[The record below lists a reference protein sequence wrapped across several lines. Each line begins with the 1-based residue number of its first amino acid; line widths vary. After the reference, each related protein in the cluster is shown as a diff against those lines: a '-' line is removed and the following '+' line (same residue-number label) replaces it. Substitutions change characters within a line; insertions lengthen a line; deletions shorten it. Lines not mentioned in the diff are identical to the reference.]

1 MSHAFTDFQAQRD
14 AALQDAAG
22 KLAAADRDRLLVQAI
37 LSRYSH
43 DRPVEVVSD
52 VTAPGGTHDMPLPV
66 DSSGSYVFEDGF
78 SWVEAVEYPA
88 GTQATVPATYLL
100 DEDFLLYRN
109 PPPTGLVVRML
120 PTIPNAG
127 DDVRITWTARHKNDG
142 STVYDADFEA
152 VCDFAASLCLEA
164 LANIYAQTG
173 DASIAADTVNY
184 RTKSQEYLGL
194 AKAARQRYYNHM
206 GIDDPTQGSQQGG
219 VIAIGSQHEELGG
232 LLGIDRLTH
241 PRSTR

>member
-22 KLAAADRDRLLVQAI
+22 KLAPAARDALLVQAI

-66 DSSGSYVFEDGF
+66 DPNYVFEDGF
-78 SWVEAVEYPA
+78 SWLVALEYPA
-88 GTQATVPATYLL
+88 GAAATVPATYLL
-100 DEDFLLYRN
+100 EEDFLLYRT
-109 PPPTGLVVRML
+109 PTSLVIRML

-127 DDVRITWTARHKNDG
+127 DTVRVTWTARHKNDG
-142 STVYDADFEA
+142 STVYDSDFEA
-152 VCDFAASLCLEA
+152 VCDFAASLCMEA
-164 LANIYAQTG
+164 LAAIYTQTG
-173 DASIAADTVNY
+173 DATISADAVNY
-184 RTKSQEYLGL
+184 RTKAQEYLAL
-194 AKAARQRYYNHM
+194 AKAARQRYFNHM
-206 GIDDPTQGSQQGG
+206 GIDDPTGTAQQGA